1 MVVESWSARART
13 ETLAK
18 LRVKE
23 DGTNAS
29 SINVGDGIVT
39 KLDYAVIKMVINA
52 DSKVDWLIN
61 ISASSLGSWLVAWI
75 YAIGVVH

>member
-1 MVVESWSARART
+1 
-13 ETLAK
+13 
-18 LRVKE
+18 
-23 DGTNAS
+23 
-29 SINVGDGIVT
+29 VGDGIVT

-61 ISASSLGSWLVAWI
+61 ISASSLGSWRVAWI

>member
-1 MVVESWSARART
+1 VESWSARARA

-23 DGTNAS
+23 DCTNAS
-29 SINVGDGIVT
+29 SIRVDDGVVT

-61 ISASSLGSWLVAWI
+61 ISASSLGSWRVT
-75 YAIGVVH
+75 

>member
-61 ISASSLGSWLVAWI
+61 ISASSLGSWRVAWI